1 MTRRTGSLII
11 MFVHDFT
18 DVQCAATMQSNCQ
31 KMKLPFEVLI
41 QGPSGNR
48 FIRSLIHADPN
59 YENLF
64 EAAPEERKTR
74 STISIYRPAE
84 DEAEQHVQNLEPEV
98 QNIEPEQSNTN
109 DQLAEDDDIVTMVHQ
124 PQAEP
129 LTAAS
134 DAAEH
139 VQQPQAEPLTVA
151 SEAAEDSLTPI
162 EASDDELS
170 LDDIS
175 EEPKSAG
182 SKREAV
188 YDIDQDVGVDTL
200 VEESA
205 LQKRDTEDPTDLG
218 AAKVIVQPTP
228 APTPAPPA
236 IPAKQNLVRDAVNR
250 AKARAE
256 TLKETA
262 SAQRAQATELIN
274 NAIENV
280 RNKLSNLP
288 TLAPKPALPAP
299 SLPPKPVFKNWFN
312 KDPNVGSIQTVNLVP
327 VKNLLPLQ
335 VSGLNNRVVL
345 NPNNLLPQQNAL
357 QTINNNIAVRKAAA
371 QAAATASKATLNAGL
386 LPVVSIF

>member
-1 MTRRTGSLII
+1 
-11 MFVHDFT
+11 MFVHDFI

-59 YENLF
+59 YENIF
-64 EAAPEERKTR
+64 ETEPEARKTR

-84 DEAEQHVQNLEPEV
+84 DEVEQHVQNLEPAV
-98 QNIEPEQSNTN
+98 QNIEPEQTN
-109 DQLAEDDDIVTMVHQ
+109 EQLAEDDQIVTMVHQ

-134 DAAEH
+134 DDAEH
-139 VQQPQAEPLTVA
+139 VQQPQAEPLTAA
-151 SEAAEDSLTPI
+151 SDAAEGSLTPI
-162 EASDDELS
+162 EALDDELS

-218 AAKVIVQPTP
+218 AARVIVQPTP
-228 APTPAPPA
+228 APTPAPPTL
-236 IPAKQNLVRDAVNR
+236 PPKQNLVRDAVNR

-256 TLKETA
+256 SLRETA
-262 SAQRAQATELIN
+262 SAQRAQATEIIN

-280 RNKLSNLP
+280 RNKIGNLP
-288 TLAPKPALPAP
+288 TIAPKPVLPLP
-299 SLPPKPVFKNWFN
+299 SLPPRPAFKNWLN
-312 KDPNVGSIQTVNLVP
+312 KDPNVGSIQTVNMVP
-327 VKNLLPLQ
+327 VRNLLPLQ
-335 VSGLNNRVVL
+335 VNGLNNGIIV
-345 NPNNLLPQQNAL
+345 NPKNLVPQQNAL
-357 QTINNNIAVRKAAA
+357 QTLNNNIAVRKAAA
-371 QAAATASKATLNAGL
+371 QAAANASKATLNAGL
-386 LPVVSIF
+386 LPVVSTI